1 MLFFGVSFTFLLF
14 YFSPTQAV
22 KAPTRGVYISET
34 EQESEPFI
42 TSRGAS
48 PKTENPPKR
57 SLKSIISEYGW
68 DTQVAYAVMKA
79 ESGGNPSAVNWNDV
93 HKGCIGSF
101 GLFQLGCMHGARED
115 LLNAEKNVEIAY
127 KLWRRDGWSPWTVC
141 GKYVNC
147 F

>member
-1 MLFFGVSFTFLLF
+1 MSFFLFA
-14 YFSPTQAV
+14 FSQTSTA
-22 KAPTRGVYISET
+22 KAPQSGDYALGMV
-34 EQESEPFI
+34 QESELYISSLGSQYNAFEK
-42 TSRGAS
+42 
-48 PKTENPPKR
+48 PKKR
-57 SLKSIISEYGW
+57 SLKSIIAEYGW